1 MGRMKDITI
10 DLISFE
16 LGELDDAETLDLFAT
31 LIKSG
36 MAWSLQGT
44 YGRTARRLIGAGL
57 ITEDGEV
64 VYSFDFEEL
73 AA

>member
-1 MGRMKDITI
+1 MGRMKDVAI

-36 MAWSLQGT
+36 MAWTLQGT
-44 YGRTARRLIGAGL
+44 YGRTAQRLIDAGL

>member
-1 MGRMKDITI
+1 MKDITI

-16 LGELDDAETLDLFAT
+16 LGELGDAETLDLFAT

-36 MAWSLQGT
+36 MAWTLQGS
-44 YGRTARRLIGAGL
+44 YGRTAQHLIDAGL
-57 ITEDGEV
+57 ITAEGEV
-64 VYSFDFEEL
+64 AYSFDFEEL

>member
-36 MAWSLQGT
+36 VAWSLQGT
-44 YGRTARRLIGAGL
+44 YGRTARRLIDAGL

-64 VYSFDFEEL
+64 AYSFDFEEL